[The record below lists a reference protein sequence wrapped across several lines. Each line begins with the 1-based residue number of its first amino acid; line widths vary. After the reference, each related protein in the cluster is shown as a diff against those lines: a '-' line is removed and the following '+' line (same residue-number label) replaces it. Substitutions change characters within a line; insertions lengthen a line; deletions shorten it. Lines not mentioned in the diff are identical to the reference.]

1 MILSAYYC
9 LTCIFSQCYF
19 WEFGVQ
25 ILMIFFLFFN
35 VTNLLSIVLTLT
47 VNIWKSYMWTADDE
61 MNMKAILNEDYL
73 RSKKKRFKSRTGL
86 NFCFRHYFNF
96 ATAVV
101 LITGKIAFIFCSA
114 IVRRISLLISLRT
127 VKWSDF
133 VHYEELRSAKC
144 DSLWDQKKKG
154 PIIIHIAWEGGG
166 GGMGR
171 RILEDHWV
179 SGGTEGESVV
189 VHRV

>member
-1 MILSAYYC
+1 MFRY
-9 LTCIFSQCYF
+9 FS
-19 WEFGVQ
+19 E
-25 ILMIFFLFFN
+25 LMIFFHFFN
-35 VTNLLSIVLTLT
+35 VNNLLSIVLTLT

-61 MNMKAILNEDYL
+61 MNMKAIFAAMKTTWVE
-73 RSKKKRFKSRTGL
+73 KKRFKSRTGL
-86 NFCFRHYFNF
+86 IFVFNF

-133 VHYEELRSAKC
+133 VHHEELRSAKC
-144 DSLWDQKKKG
+144 DSLCDQKNRR
-154 PIIIHIAWEGGG
+154 GGG
-166 GGMGR
+166 K

>member
-1 MILSAYYC
+1 MFRY
-9 LTCIFSQCYF
+9 FS
-19 WEFGVQ
+19 E
-25 ILMIFFLFFN
+25 LMIFFLFFN

-47 VNIWKSYMWTADDE
+47 VNIWKSYVNCEWR
-61 MNMKAILNEDYL
+61 NEYESNL
-73 RSKKKRFKSRTGL
+73 CSRKKRFKSRTGL
-86 NFCFRHYFNF
+86 IFVFRHYFNF

-127 VKWSDF
+127 LKWSDF
-133 VHYEELRSAKC
+133 VHHEELRSAKC
-144 DSLWDQKKKG
+144 DSLCDQKNHRDRSIFISPG
-154 PIIIHIAWEGGG
+154 RGGGWEGWV
-166 GGMGR
+166 GR
-171 RILEDHWV
+171 RILEDYWV